1 MMITPSNTKM
11 EKDTKYWKTHKQ
23 VYNDM
28 LTELDS
34 EVIRRVF
41 ENPNGAES
49 QLLNKK
55 VEERTKETLLQSQN

>member
-1 MMITPSNTKM
+1 M